1 MREYKQNMTKEQ
13 KEQILES
20 HDLISEI
27 TGRGN
32 PDIIKIDGY
41 KAWFY
46 GDVNGSHKWD
56 WLYLSTILEKLGYR

>member
-1 MREYKQNMTKEQ
+1 MREYKQNITKEQ

-27 TGRGN
+27 TGRCK

-46 GDVNGSHKWD
+46 GDIDGTHQWD
-56 WLYLSTILEKLGYR
+56 CLDLSTILRRLGYR